1 MFDLIRNYFIL
12 SFLQFL
18 PSGVWLPLRIMKTQV
33 TVRIRFGYDSRQ
45 THIYLMSIN
54 KKKKMSIHVLN
65 SLKICLPRTVIK
77 SWMDMIDVHCNTK
90 PYF

>member
-54 KKKKMSIHVLN
+54 KKKKSQYM
-65 SLKICLPRTVIK
+65 
-77 SWMDMIDVHCNTK
+77 
-90 PYF
+90 Y